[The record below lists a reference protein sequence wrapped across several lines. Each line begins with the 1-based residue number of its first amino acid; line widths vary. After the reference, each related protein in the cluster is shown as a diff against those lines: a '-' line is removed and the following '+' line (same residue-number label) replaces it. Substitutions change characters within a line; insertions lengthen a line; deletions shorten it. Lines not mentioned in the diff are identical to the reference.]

1 MSGAKKIGVAMDFS
15 KTSKKALDWAI
26 DNLLKNGDTLV
37 VIHVMPSKLVDESK
51 HSIWLQSG
59 SR

>member
-1 MSGAKKIGVAMDFS
+1 MSGEKKTGVALDFS
-15 KTSKKALDWAI
+15 KTSKKALAWAI

-51 HSIWLQSG
+51 HSIWLESG